1 MVYQGHWCLTSVCS
15 KQMLAYCFAFALS
28 FYLPGF
34 GYIQL
39 PTLWLLREKEKGTKQ
54 NKDKSKLILFLRSLE
69 GIHGHIGNKE
79 KQIRM
84 DTQHIQKHEIRF
96 SAALGSTYYATIL
109 KSLHF
114 SHVTVPGSA
123 WSHLCVISAKYL
135 QGLNFQKLQNYQKLL
150 VEKVTLLK

>member
-39 PTLWLLREKEKGTKQ
+39 PTLCLLREKKKGTKQ

-114 SHVTVPGSA
+114 SRYCSWKCLKSFMCNQCKILTGVEFPETTSA
-123 WSHLCVISAKYL
+123 
-135 QGLNFQKLQNYQKLL
+135 L